1 MTSTT
6 SRESQQSITKRLL
19 EQAGTTYARESGIR
33 LSNKP
38 MPLFELLVLAL
49 LLSTRISAE
58 IAVRA
63 AAELRSSGLTTARR
77 TADADRQ
84 TIIDALGRA
93 HYRRYDESTATR
105 LHDDAELVIEKYHG
119 DLRKLASQSGN
130 DRNAAAQLLQE
141 FSGIGPVGA
150 DIFLREVQDVW
161 TWVRPYF
168 DSRALDAARALD
180 LATDPDELASLTVNN
195 ETARLAAALIRA
207 SLDDELRRRVLH

>member
-1 MTSTT
+1 MTTT
-6 SRESQQSITKRLL
+6 TSQQSQQSVAKRLL
-19 EQAGTTYARESGIR
+19 EQAGTTYARESGITV
-33 LSNKP
+33 SDKP

-63 AAELRSSGLTTARR
+63 AAELRSSGLTTARHM
-77 TADADRQ
+77 ADADRQ
-84 TIIDALGRA
+84 TIIAALGRA

-105 LHDDAELVIEKYHG
+105 LHDDAELVLEKYHG

-130 DRNAAAQLLQE
+130 DAETAAQLLEE

-168 DSRALDAARALD
+168 DSRALDAARSLHLPAD
-180 LATDPDELASLTVNN
+180 ADKLASLVGNN

-207 SLDDELRRRVLH
+207 SLDDELREKVLH